1 MRRTSSSSR
10 GKRGRNGFCGGH
22 ERDARRRHSRPFLSP
37 PVGTARVARGG
48 EGEEGREGGRVER
61 YHPYTQPNAP
71 HARSVPDLARAR
83 DGDETGYSI

>member
-1 MRRTSSSSR
+1 M
-10 GKRGRNGFCGGH
+10 
-22 ERDARRRHSRPFLSP
+22 
-37 PVGTARVARGG
+37 ARGG